1 MEHVSLCFRV
11 KNSKALHRTFN
22 VDPLYLQYDKKGIID
37 HYDSCNSL
45 HTKLKEIVYPYI
57 GLAIDFMVCCLMWKK
72 ACIFKK
78 FLRFFFF

>member
-45 HTKLKEIVYPYI
+45 HTKLKEIVYPI
-57 GLAIDFMVCCLMWKK
+57 LQPNECLGYQYVITHKTKM
-72 ACIFKK
+72 C
-78 FLRFFFF
+78 